1 MRIPPSPPFSKGG
14 TSPVPAQAELDFTTT
29 PPFEKGGPG
38 GISAHQGARM
48 TAAWME
54 NLELLAEAPDGIKK
68 LRELILELAVRGK
81 LVPQDPSDE
90 PASELLKRIAAEK
103 ARLVK
108 EGKIKKQKPL
118 AEIGEEEKPF
128 ELPAGWEWGRLGSL
142 TTKITDGTH
151 HSPTNTPNGEY
162 RYISAKN
169 IKPWGIDLSGMTY
182 VTADVHREIYSRCDP
197 AKGDVLYIKDGATT
211 GVAAINSLDEPFS
224 MLSSVALLK
233 TSVGLSN
240 EYLLKAMTAHFFYQ
254 EMRAGMAG
262 VAITRVTLAKL
273 NNAIIPLPPL
283 AEQHRIVAKVDEL
296 MALCDRLEARQADA
310 QRAHARLVQAL
321 LDSLTQAQ
329 DAEDFQAA
337 WERVAGCFEGVFS
350 TEESVTALA
359 NAMRRTIFSGRTSKN
374 LEKWQPV
381 NLKDVTC
388 FLNGYAFKSEWFTQQ
403 GIKLARNIN
412 ISHGNINWADTAH
425 IDFDR
430 AEEFKNFSLQAGDIL
445 LSLDRPII
453 STGLKM
459 AVVSEQDLPCMLL
472 QRVAKITPA
481 ASKITA
487 DFLLHWLR
495 SPFFIEAIDPGRS
508 NGVPHISTKQVGNLE
523 LLLPPLEEQHRIAA
537 KVTELLALCD
547 QLKAGIV
554 AARAKQAQL
563 AEALVKQAVAT
574 AAG

>member
-1 MRIPPSPPFSKGG
+1 
-14 TSPVPAQAELDFTTT
+14 
-29 PPFEKGGPG
+29 
-38 GISAHQGARM
+38 
-48 TAAWME
+48 
-54 NLELLAEAPDGIKK
+54 
-68 LRELILELAVRGK
+68 
-81 LVPQDPSDE
+81 
-90 PASELLKRIAAEK
+90 
-103 ARLVK
+103 
-108 EGKIKKQKPL
+108 
-118 AEIGEEEKPF
+118 
-128 ELPAGWEWGRLGSL
+128 
-142 TTKITDGTH
+142 
-151 HSPTNTPNGEY
+151 
-162 RYISAKN
+162 
-169 IKPWGIDLSGMTY
+169 
-182 VTADVHREIYSRCDP
+182 
-197 AKGDVLYIKDGATT
+197 
-211 GVAAINSLDEPFS
+211 
-224 MLSSVALLK
+224 
-233 TSVGLSN
+233 
-240 EYLLKAMTAHFFYQ
+240 
-254 EMRAGMAG
+254 
-262 VAITRVTLAKL
+262 
-273 NNAIIPLPPL
+273 
-283 AEQHRIVAKVDEL
+283 
-296 MALCDRLEARQADA
+296 
-310 QRAHARLVQAL
+310 
-321 LDSLTQAQ
+321 
-329 DAEDFQAA
+329 
-337 WERVAGCFEGVFS
+337 
-350 TEESVTALA
+350 
-359 NAMRRTIFSGRTSKN
+359 MRRTIFSGRTSKN